1 MASQYRQLTHEKLQQ
16 RLDELQA
23 SGQKQCNLS
32 GLQSLLHDLQVHQ
45 IELEMQNRELREAQQ
60 KLEVSRD
67 RYADLY
73 DFAPVGYLT
82 LDPKGIIQELNLTA
96 AALFGRTRLGLIKA
110 PLLLLLA
117 PGQTQQLV
125 EHLRKVI
132 TAPEKQ
138 RQVTE
143 LTLKHD
149 QDVPPRKV
157 RFKSIAFYDNSK
169 QEYAIRTAMIDVTT
183 QRQAE
188 EDLRHSR
195 DELERKVAERTADLL
210 AANQL
215 LQRESREREQLDER
229 LRQAAKVFD
238 STQEGIVIT
247 DTDYN
252 IVAVNR
258 AFTQITGYSETE
270 VKQHNLRLL
279 QPDQEDDS
287 IDQELWASLGSSGH
301 WQGEIQ
307 NRRSNGELFAALESV
322 STVKDDEGRLTNYV
336 VVFADISTIKAA
348 QTRLNFLAHHDPLTS
363 LPNRLLFNIKLE
375 HALQR
380 AKRHHHKFALLFLDL
395 DRFKSIND
403 TLGHKHGDT
412 LLQIIAK
419 TLTGTVR
426 AEDTVARLGGDEFV
440 ILLDEVTHA
449 EDAAGLAEKIIA
461 SVAQPITIEKRE
473 IVTSTSIG
481 ISVYPNDA
489 DNIDDL
495 IKAADIA
502 MYHAKACGKQTYR
515 FYTAE
520 LTAKAIEHH
529 TIEHGLRQ
537 ALARQELVLCYQP
550 MVSLLT
556 GDIVGVEALLR
567 WRHPEKGLIQPEDFI
582 HVAEETGIICEIGEW
597 VLHEACRQIKVWRS
611 AGLPAMRI
619 AINVS
624 VRQILYDDLVGK
636 IQAACKAAGLRLDEV
651 DLELE
656 ITESILQS
664 VEQSIDTL
672 NALHK
677 IGVKLSIDDFG
688 TGYSSLSKLKYLPI
702 DTIKIDRS
710 FVRDIPRD
718 PEGEAIVTAIIALAR
733 TLKLN
738 VVAEGVE
745 SRAQYDFLQAQGC
758 NDAQGFLFDEPL
770 TSAKLCRLI
779 GQGRYSCGFHGAK
792 ISFQEH

>member
-1 MASQYRQLTHEKLQQ
+1 MASQYKQLTHEKLQQ

-23 SGQKQCNLS
+23 SGQKQCNIS
-32 GLQSLLHDLQVHQ
+32 GIQSLLHDLQVHQ

-60 KLEVSRD
+60 KLEESRD

-82 LDPKGIIQELNLTA
+82 LNPKGIIQELNLTA

-110 PLLLLLA
+110 PLALLLA
-117 PGQTQQLV
+117 PGQIQQLE
-125 EHLRKVI
+125 EHLRKII

-138 RQVTE
+138 KVVTE
-143 LTLKHD
+143 FTLRHD
-149 QDVPPRKV
+149 QDEPLRKV

-169 QEYAIRTAMIDVTT
+169 QEYVIRTAMIDVTE
-183 QRQAE
+183 QKQAE
-188 EDLRHSR
+188 EDLRQSR
-195 DELERKVAERTADLL
+195 DELELKVTERTADLL
-210 AANQL
+210 AANQSL
-215 LQRESREREQLDER
+215 EKESREREQLDER

-247 DTDYN
+247 DADYN

-270 VKQHNLRLL
+270 VEHQNLRIL
-279 QPDQEDDS
+279 QPDQQDGNV
-287 IDQELWASLGSSGH
+287 DQELWAGLKLSGH

-307 NRRSNGELFAALESV
+307 NRRHNGELFAALESV
-322 STVKDDEGRLTNYV
+322 STVKDEEGRLTNYV
-336 VVFADISTIKAA
+336 VVFADISTIKEA
-348 QTRLNFLAHHDPLTS
+348 QNRLNFLAHHDPLTN

-449 EDAAGLAEKIIA
+449 EDAARLAEKIIA
-461 SVAQPITIEKRE
+461 SVAQPITIEKRD
-473 IVTSTSIG
+473 IVTSASIG
-481 ISVYPNDA
+481 ISVYPDDA

-495 IKAADIA
+495 VKAADIA

-537 ALARQELVLCYQP
+537 ALANDEFVLCYQP

-556 GDIVGVEALLR
+556 GDIIGVEALLR
-567 WRHPEKGLIQPEDFI
+567 WHHPEKGLILPEDFI

-597 VLHEACRQIKVWRS
+597 VLRETCRQVKVWRN
-611 AGLPAMRI
+611 AGLPPMRI

-636 IQAACKAAGLRLDEV
+636 VQAACKTAGLRIDEV

-656 ITESILQS
+656 ITESVLQS

-672 NALHK
+672 NALHN
-677 IGVKLSIDDFG
+677 IGIKLSIDDFG
-688 TGYSSLSKLKYLPI
+688 TGYSSLSKLKHLPI

-710 FVRDIPRD
+710 FVRDIPLD
-718 PEGEAIVTAIIALAR
+718 KEGEAIVTAIIALAR
-733 TLKLN
+733 TMKLN

-770 TSAKLCRLI
+770 TSTKLCELI
-779 GQGRYSCGFHGAK
+779 GQGRYSCGLHGANM
-792 ISFQEH
+792 SFHEH